1 MSSQDIPASSPLV
14 DSSPVHYEADESSE
28 RPQPSFDVTSPPIEN
43 VPSNQQPTNM
53 DMSSPILYN
62 SQTPSSLRTPGAMD
76 PPSSRG
82 VTTPMRRRVDLGIS
96 KNTRTIRVDAEN
108 GDSDTEVDQ
117 GNDPNLVIWGTNVVV
132 SKCKQEFAKFI
143 QRFKLNPEDE
153 TPYYMTKLDEVALV
167 ESPYLDLD
175 CAHLRSHSA
184 DLYRKLI
191 CYPQEVVPT
200 FDLAVNTIFTKKYE
214 KVVLDHQIQ
223 VKPFNAQRTKNMR
236 SLNPQ
241 DIDQM
246 ITITGMVIRTSTL
259 IPEMREGFF
268 RCSVCQYEMSVEIE
282 RGRINEPNCCPK
294 CKTQFSM
301 VLIHNRC
308 FFTDRQLVK
317 LQESPDDMPAGQ
329 TPHSLPLHIYGDL
342 VDFVSPGDRVE
353 VTGIY
358 RAQPLRVTS
367 IHRSVKSVYR
377 THIDVLHFEKKE
389 DKRRKMME
397 QAGIN
402 DEHFRIDRKRLDQI
416 KELSERPGI
425 YELLANSV
433 APSVYEHEDIKKGL
447 LLQLFGGS
455 RKELRKERET
465 KNVGHDGKTGLRADI
480 HVLLCG
486 DPGTSKSQLLRYV
499 HEKLAP
505 RGQYTSG
512 KGSSAVGLTAYITKD
527 TETKQLV
534 MQAGALVLSDNGICC
549 IDEFDKMSDN
559 TRSILHEVMEQQTLS
574 IAKAGIICQLN
585 ARTSVLAAA
594 NPLESQWNHK
604 KTTIENI
611 QLPHTL
617 MSRFDLIFLML
628 DPQNEEYDR
637 RLASHL
643 VSLYHT
649 DKRAEEE
656 NYVNAEILKDYVGYA
671 RSCIKPKLSE
681 KAGQELVHAYMD
693 MRKMGGD
700 IGGRRG
706 RVSAYPRQLESLI
719 RLSEARAKV
728 RFSAVV
734 EECDVREAKRLY
746 NEALKQSATDPR
758 TGIIDISII
767 TTGVSATS
775 RKRQLEL
782 KQALKQL
789 IEGEKGGS
797 PTFNCK
803 KLLEKWRSQS
813 DQSVTLSMFDEAVR
827 SLQDDDFLIRT
838 GDNIRL
844 C

>member
-1 MSSQDIPASSPLV
+1 
-14 DSSPVHYEADESSE
+14 
-28 RPQPSFDVTSPPIEN
+28 
-43 VPSNQQPTNM
+43 M

-62 SQTPSSLRTPGAMD
+62 SQTPSSLRTPGART

-82 VTTPMRRRVDLGIS
+82 VTTPMRRRVDLGMNE
-96 KNTRTIRVDAEN
+96 NTRTIRVEQDN
-108 GDSDTEVDQ
+108 DDSDNSDTEQ

-132 SKCKQEFAKFI
+132 SKCKKEFVKFI
-143 QRFKLNPEDE
+143 QRFKLNSDDE
-153 TPYYMTKLDEVALV
+153 LPYYMKKLDEVALT
-167 ESPYLDLD
+167 EIPYFDLD
-175 CAHLRSHSA
+175 CGHLRSHSS

-214 KVVLDHQIQ
+214 KVVLNHQIQ

-246 ITITGMVIRTSTL
+246 ITIKGMVIRTSTL

-301 VLIHNRC
+301 MLIHNRC
-308 FFTDRQLVK
+308 FFTDRQVVK

-367 IHRSVKSVYR
+367 IQRSVKSVCR

-389 DKRRKMME
+389 DRRSKMME
-397 QAGIN
+397 QAGRT

-416 KELSERPGI
+416 KELSEKPGI
-425 YELLANSV
+425 YEMLANSV

-447 LLQLFGGS
+447 LLQLFGGC
-455 RKELRKERET
+455 RKELRREKERGDEH
-465 KNVGHDGKTGLRADI
+465 HDNKEGLRADI

-549 IDEFDKMSDN
+549 IDEFDKMSEGA
-559 TRSILHEVMEQQTLS
+559 RAVLHEVMEQQTLS

-585 ARTSVLAAA
+585 ARTSILAAA
-594 NPLESQWNHK
+594 NPQKSQWDPNL
-604 KTTIENI
+604 TTVENI

-617 MSRFDLIFLML
+617 LSRFDLIFLIL
-628 DPQNEEYDR
+628 DPQDEQFDR
-637 RLASHL
+637 RLGTHL
-643 VSLYHT
+643 VSLYHKT
-649 DKRAEEE
+649 GQSAEEE
-656 NYVNAEILKDYVGYA
+656 ELDLAALKDYISFAKHNV
-671 RSCIKPKLSE
+671 SPKLSE
-681 KAGQELVHAYMD
+681 DASQTLVSSYVR
-693 MRKMGGD
+693 MRKDGST
-700 IGGRRG
+700 RG
-706 RVSAYPRQLESLI
+706 AVSAYPRQLESLI
-719 RLSEARAKV
+719 RLAEAHAKM
-728 RFSAVV
+728 RFSDFVEVV
-734 EECDVREAKRLY
+734 DVEEAKRLHR
-746 NEALKQSATDPR
+746 EALKQSAMDPK
-758 TGIIDISII
+758 TGMIDINIL
-767 TTGVSATS
+767 TTGLSITDRKKRIDVSKAI
-775 RKRQLEL
+775 LEL
-782 KQALKQL
+782 LKCKGKAASLSYGKIYEEFRDQADVKINRALFDDALKLLKDDNLVMVSEDKRTLRL
-789 IEGEKGGS
+789 I
-797 PTFNCK
+797 
-803 KLLEKWRSQS
+803 
-813 DQSVTLSMFDEAVR
+813 
-827 SLQDDDFLIRT
+827 
-838 GDNIRL
+838 
-844 C
+844 